1 MLNVVI
7 EYKEKEVGTLNEY
20 FTSYPEIKL
29 KNKKTGEFYPGT
41 ISFEI
46 DAETNEYKFFTVLL
60 GKDNTYLEKK
70 DITQEVDNS
79 DYELVVY
86 NPILDL
92 KNLDFKKGFLI

>member
-7 EYKEKEVGTLNEY
+7 THKEKEVETLNEY

-29 KNKKTGEFYPGT
+29 KNKKTGEFYPET

-46 DAETNEYKFFTVLL
+46 DAETHEYKFFTVLL
-60 GKDNTYLEKK
+60 GKDNTYLGK

-92 KNLDFKKGFLI
+92 KKGF

>member
-1 MLNVVI
+1 MLNVI
-7 EYKEKEVGTLNEY
+7 IKHKEKEVGTLNEY
-20 FTSYPEIKL
+20 FTSYPEIKR
-29 KNKKTGEFYPGT
+29 KNKKAGEFYPET

-46 DAETNEYKFFTVLL
+46 DAETHKYKFFTVLL
-60 GKDNTYLEKK
+60 GKDNTYLGKK

-92 KNLDFKKGFLI
+92 KMGF

>member
-29 KNKKTGEFYPGT
+29 KNKKTGEFYPET

-46 DAETNEYKFFTVLL
+46 DAETHEYKFFTVLL
-60 GKDNTYLEKK
+60 GKDNTYLRKK
-70 DITQEVDNS
+70 DITHEVDNS

-92 KNLDFKKGFLI
+92 KKGFLI